1 MAKVTA
7 KYQIT
12 IPPEVRKELGI
23 VPGSEVEI
31 SKKGDQ
37 FVLVANPIED
47 LKRNWRGKFKGSQKT
62 DDYMNDVRG
71 EVN

>member
-23 VPGSEVEI
+23 VPGNEVEI
-31 SKKGDQ
+31 SKKGKN
-37 FVLVANPIED
+37 FVLVVNPIED
-47 LKRNWRGKFKGSQKT
+47 LKKNWRGKFKGGQTT
-62 DDYMNDVRG
+62 DDYMNSIRG
-71 EVN
+71 RAK

>member
-23 VPGSEVEI
+23 IPGGEVEI
-31 SKKGDQ
+31 SKKGDL
-37 FVLVANPIED
+37 FVLVVNPIEE
-47 LKRNWRGKFKGSQKT
+47 LKKNWRGKFKGSQKT
-62 DDYMNDVRG
+62 EDYMNEVRG
-71 EVN
+71 KVH